1 MIGTSDGPTPTT
13 PAEPRRQPRS
23 LLTDTLVVV
32 LLAAAT
38 VWLLNALI
46 VTRFRVEGDSMFP
59 ALHSGEY
66 VLVDRIGYRLTGLQ
80 RGDVIVFQYPYGPER
95 DFIKRVIGLPG
106 DVIDIEAGVV
116 HVNGVALDE
125 PYVPV
130 PPTYTA
136 RTLLGPNQLYVL
148 GDNRNNSADSH
159 NWGALDGSYLVGRA
173 IVVYWPVASARLVEL
188 YPYPQIPTR
197 EVFP

>member
-1 MIGTSDGPTPTT
+1 MIGTSDGPSPTT
-13 PAEPRRQPRS
+13 PVEPRRQPRS

-32 LLAAAT
+32 ALAAAT

-59 ALHSGEY
+59 TLHSGEY
-66 VLVDRIGYRLTGLQ
+66 VLVDRIGYRLADLH

-106 DVIDIEAGVV
+106 DVVAIEAGVV

-130 PPTYTA
+130 PPTYTT

-159 NWGALDGSYLVGRA
+159 NWGALDRSYLVGRA
-173 IVVYWPVASARLVEL
+173 IVVYWPLTSARLVEP
-188 YPYPQIPTR
+188 YPYPQIPSR